1 MGVVTIVRVYGSDF
15 HLSRLVAYIT
25 SVDFPLKLRI
35 SSTLKENRKT
45 RKMSLETRKNNS
57 LDCQKYQEPR
67 TYII

>member
-35 SSTLKENRKT
+35 
-45 RKMSLETRKNNS
+45 
-57 LDCQKYQEPR
+57 
-67 TYII
+67 